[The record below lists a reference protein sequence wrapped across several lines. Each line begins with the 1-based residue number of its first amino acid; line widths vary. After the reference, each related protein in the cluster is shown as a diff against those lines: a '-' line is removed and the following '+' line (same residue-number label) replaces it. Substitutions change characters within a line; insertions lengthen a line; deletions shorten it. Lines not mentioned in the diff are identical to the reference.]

1 MWASALRAGRASLP
15 RSSQN
20 HPYPQAPRLSSA
32 APALQWWQAGPGWP
46 RGAWQWQ
53 QRRNWSESSCWPR
66 PWVCPGRPLQALAW
80 RTGWGWGWGVLD
92 ACWAGP
98 PDDFMGQSFQV
109 CTAPHRNAGRS
120 GSGDLEHGPSCPGAG
135 VLGSR
140 GAAPGPFLAFPPPSP
155 TGPILSSQLLS
166 D

>member
-1 MWASALRAGRASLP
+1 MSWSP
-15 RSSQN
+15 
-20 HPYPQAPRLSSA
+20 P
-32 APALQWWQAGPGWP
+32 AGPGMEDE
-46 RGAWQWQ
+46 G
-53 QRRNWSESSCWPR
+53 
-66 PWVCPGRPLQALAW
+66 
-80 RTGWGWGWGVLD
+80 LD

-140 GAAPGPFLAFPPPSP
+140 GAAPDPFLAFPPPSP
-155 TGPILSSQLLS
+155 TGPILSSQLPS